1 MDTGTLD
8 DEVLLDSFGADL
20 DSDVPIGSLEGKA
33 APPLEDGEDVPM
45 GKEVVSK
52 EI

>member
-1 MDTGTLD
+1 VDTGTLD
-8 DEVLLDSFGADL
+8 DEVLLDSFRAVL
-20 DSDVPIGSLEGKA
+20 DSDVPIGSLEGQA
-33 APPLEDGEDVPM
+33 APSLEDGEDVPT

>member
-33 APPLEDGEDVPM
+33 APSLDEGEDVPV
-45 GKEVVSK
+45 GKEVESK
-52 EI
+52 ET